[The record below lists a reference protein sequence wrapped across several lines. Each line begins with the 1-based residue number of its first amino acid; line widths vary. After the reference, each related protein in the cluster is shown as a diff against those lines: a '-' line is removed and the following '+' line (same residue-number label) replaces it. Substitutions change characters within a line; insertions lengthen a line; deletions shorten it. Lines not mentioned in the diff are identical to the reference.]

1 MNNKYKDS
9 IIAEYCHFDGRR
21 PVLSLAARWVHHDSR
36 VVKLAAL
43 FACAG
48 YGRPYKDCIRA
59 YKDAKQ
65 REKDMRN
72 PAKWKLSRA
81 TKRALRARLASKK
94 KPHKGG

>member
-1 MNNKYKDS
+1 MNNKYKDN

-59 YKDAKQ
+59 YKAAKR
-65 REKDMRN
+65 REKAMRN
-72 PAKWKLSRA
+72 PATWKLSREA
-81 TKRALRARLASKK
+81 KRAVQWLQAAMNKRK
-94 KPHKGG
+94 